1 MGINIH
7 KLKYNIQTRTIKCQ
21 VTDVNKRTTDS
32 QWIELEYLNMK
43 KITAETSNGPAE
55 KEEQRETNDEEDME
69 EEMEEY
75 DEEGNV

>member
-1 MGINIH
+1 MDISIH
-7 KLKYNIQTRTIKCQ
+7 KLKYSIQTRTIKCQ

-55 KEEQRETNDEEDME
+55 KEEQREANDEEDME